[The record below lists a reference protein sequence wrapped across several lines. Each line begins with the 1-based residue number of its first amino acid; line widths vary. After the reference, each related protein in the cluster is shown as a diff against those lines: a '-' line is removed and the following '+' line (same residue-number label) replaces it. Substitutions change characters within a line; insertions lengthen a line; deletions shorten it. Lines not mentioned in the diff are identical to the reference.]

1 MVDKIGI
8 TGVVGAMIL
17 AGTIGGVTVDKIKDK
32 KVTPINEAW
41 GVVLQDSCGNEYH
54 FTDIQYGAVREALF
68 DYYEDNN
75 SVDVCDWGLLAS
87 ALNYEVEVDNEI
99 ASDFMNKDNG
109 ESKDFIKF
117 MHKYTLKVK
126 DN

>member
-68 DYYEDNN
+68 DYYEYNN

-87 ALNYEVEVDNEI
+87 ADINVFGIKYEAPAVDAPPPSQE
-99 ASDFMNKDNG
+99 SDLIFFN
-109 ESKDFIKF
+109 
-117 MHKYTLKVK
+117 
-126 DN
+126 